1 MYHGLARRLLLPSPV
16 SGCGRSLTAV
26 RWAGDDMGINALLK
40 RESGEVLG
48 AVGDPTMV
56 LSRAVRSDAFSTTRL
71 LKYLVPWGDTVFNQA
86 QAGDVEFDIANVKRT
101 ANDSQ
106 LVELL
111 TAIEPLVSQLSAE
124 THAYL
129 WFIGD

>member
-1 MYHGLARRLLLPSPV
+1 
-16 SGCGRSLTAV
+16 
-26 RWAGDDMGINALLK
+26 MGIDALLK

-48 AVGDPTMV
+48 AVGDPRMV
-56 LSRAVRSDAFSTTRL
+56 LSRAGRSDAFSTTRL

-86 QAGDVEFDIANVKRT
+86 QAGDLESDIANVKRT